1 MIYDLFR
8 DGLSIDLLI
17 NLCARVFIMFC
28 VLPIHEYAHAL
39 VAYKLGDQT
48 ARLSGRLT
56 INPLAHIDPFGA
68 ILILIAGFGYAKPVP
83 VNPRNFKNQK
93 GGMALTALA
102 GPVSNLI
109 MAFIFTLCY
118 CACFKFMYPVVRG
131 TFQYAITY
139 FFSYCAMINI
149 SLAVFNLIPVPPLDG
164 SRILR
169 LAIPDRTYYKY
180 ARYERYFVYGILI
193 LVLFGVLDTPI
204 SIASGF
210 ISSLFTKVGAA
221 IFGLGVG

>member
-1 MIYDLFR
+1 MIYDLLK
-8 DGLSIDLLI
+8 DGLSIELLV
-17 NLCARVFIMFC
+17 NLCARLFVMFC

-68 ILILIAGFGYAKPVP
+68 LLILIAGFGYAKPVP

-102 GPVSNLI
+102 GPLSNLI
-109 MAFIFTLCY
+109 MAFIFMVGY
-118 CACFKFMYPVVRG
+118 CAVFKFLHPVSG
-131 TFQYAITY
+131 TFPAALML
-139 FFSYCAMINI
+139 FLSYCSQINI

-164 SRILR
+164 SRIIR
-169 LAIPDRTYYKY
+169 LVIPDRTYYKI
-180 ARYERYFVYGILI
+180 AQYERYLVYGVLL
-193 LVLFGVLDTPI
+193 LVLIGVLDTPI
-204 SIASGF
+204 AIASNF
-210 ISSLFTKVGAA
+210 FTNLFLKVAA
-221 IFGLGVG
+221 GMFGMTV